1 MASRRYPVGHSRY
14 QCFNQEEGPV
24 LNETQSASNSITP
37 TKLIPKLV
45 NNSGENMC
53 FVNTSVQLLKS
64 VGIFEDFFMTNAWI
78 NRPKISGLGQILT
91 ELDLIFSGTKTSAEH
106 LRNLVATASP
116 GQQDMASGNQ
126 QDLEEFLRLL
136 LQEIEFEL
144 VTLGLSNIVSDNF
157 KSRDKIVKKFL
168 REEGISGV

>member
-1 MASRRYPVGHSRY
+1 MATKNLPPGHPFY
-14 QCFNQEEGPV
+14 KPYNQREDNT
-24 LNETQSASNSITP
+24 LRALSSHMP
-37 TKLIPKLV
+37 TKEVPKLS
-45 NNSGENMC
+45 NMSGENMC
-53 FVNTSVQLLKS
+53 FVNTSVQLIRSIRL
-64 VGIFEDFFMTNAWI
+64 FQEFFTTNAWI
-78 NRPKISGLGQILT
+78 NRPKISGFGQILT
-91 ELDLIFSGTKTSAEH
+91 KLDSIFSGTKTSAEH

-116 GQQDMASGNQ
+116 GQLDMASGNQ